1 MTMTSVMMRPVRRTH
16 RPLEPDGTKRDVLL
30 VGFQD
35 QGNLGM
41 GYLASTLSSHGHTVE
56 MLEFRDGPDNIRA
69 HALAAQPTVIGFSL
83 IFQFFL
89 PDYVALAASLREA
102 GVAAHFTM
110 GGHYP
115 SLCHE
120 EVLAAMPQLDS
131 VVRFEGE
138 ITMLELVTALKMGL
152 DWRCVP
158 GLAWREGEATA
169 LSEPRHLVEDLDTL
183 PYPQRTGEIPR
194 VLGLKTVP
202 ILASRGC
209 SRRCSFCS
217 IQTFYRA
224 APGKVVRVREPAA
237 VVAEMRSL
245 IDEQGTSIFLFQDDD
260 FPLFGSYRRSWAP
273 ALLEELHNQ
282 GVAERAIWKISCRA
296 EYVEPEFFA
305 RLRDAGLYLVYM
317 GLESGND
324 EGLSVLNKHI
334 SVDVNRRAVE
344 VLKDLGLLFHYGF
357 MLFDPSS
364 TFESVRTNIDFMRS
378 IVGDG
383 SAAALFC
390 RMLPYGGTPIRDQL
404 AAEGRLRGDVVRP
417 DYDFLDL
424 RLNEYHR
431 RLDDAVSSWVHG
443 DGASYQLNGALHEYH
458 VAQRLVGDLDG
469 AEEYADALGALIAES
484 NEGLFLFVEESSVAF
499 ERGDDSALDGDS
511 VRRRCVRI
519 VKDMLDLRNAFVQAN
534 RRRLVHA
541 LEAREA
547 LQTPILTPQRF

>member
-1 MTMTSVMMRPVRRTH
+1 MTSVIMRPVRQTH
-16 RPLEPDGTKRDVLL
+16 RPLEPDGLQRDVLL

-41 GYLASTLSSHGHTVE
+41 GYLASTLVSHGYSVE
-56 MLEFRDGPDNIRA
+56 MLEFRDGVDNIKA
-69 HALAAQPTVIGFSL
+69 HALSAEPTVIGFSL

-89 PDYVALAASLREA
+89 PEYVAMAQSLREA
-102 GVAAHFTM
+102 GVRAHFTM

-115 SLCHE
+115 SLCYE
-120 EVLAAMPQLDS
+120 DVLATMPQLDS

-138 ITMLELVTALKMGL
+138 ITMLELVSALKQGV
-152 DWRCVP
+152 DWHGVP
-158 GLAWREGEATA
+158 GLAWADGGATA
-169 LSEPRHLVEDLDTL
+169 LSEPRHLVDELDTL
-183 PYPQRTGEIPR
+183 PYPQRAGAIPR
-194 VLGLKTVP
+194 VLGLNTVP

-224 APGKVVRVREPAA
+224 APGKVVRVRRPAE
-237 VVAEMRSL
+237 VVAEMRAL
-245 IDEQGTSIFLFQDDD
+245 ADEQRASIFLFQDDD
-260 FPLFGSYRRSWAP
+260 FPLFGAYRKSWAP
-273 ALLEELHNQ
+273 ELLNELHKQ

-296 EYVEPEFFA
+296 EYVEPELFA
-305 RLRDAGLYLVYM
+305 QLRDAGLYLVYM

-334 SVDVNRRAVE
+334 SVEVNRRAIE
-344 VLKDLGLLFHYGF
+344 ILKDLGLLFHYGF

-417 DYDFLDL
+417 DYDFLDR

-431 RLDDAVSSWVHG
+431 RLDDAASYWVHG

-469 AEEYADALGALIAES
+469 AAEYAESLRALVARS
-484 NEGLFLFVEESSVAF
+484 NEGLFQFVEETSLAF
-499 ERGDDSALDGDS
+499 EHGDHSLLDAQF
-511 VRRRCVRI
+511 VHRRCVRI
-519 VKDMLDLRNAFVQAN
+519 VKEMLDLRNAFVQAN
-534 RRRLVHA
+534 KTRLVHA
-541 LEAREA
+541 LEARDG
-547 LQTPILTPQRF
+547 LHTPILTPQRF